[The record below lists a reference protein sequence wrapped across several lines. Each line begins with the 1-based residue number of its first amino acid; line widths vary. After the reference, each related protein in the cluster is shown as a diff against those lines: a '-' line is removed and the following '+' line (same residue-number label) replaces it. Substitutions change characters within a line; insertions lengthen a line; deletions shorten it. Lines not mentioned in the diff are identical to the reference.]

1 MPPAAATAAARR
13 ITTQPAE
20 YDSYSEAYTKRS
32 GQATHTT
39 HAPRAPRRIATVGAP
54 PAPRRVASVAAPAR
68 PAPQRPRPAPARPR
82 TAPHT
87 APAPARRPRT
97 AAPDPRPIRIE
108 RLAPRSLRV
117 ERPAPR
123 AGLIVRLPRAG
134 KLLDSI
140 VRGRAWIPVLGVLL
154 VGIVGM
160 RVEVLKLGSS
170 VGTDMQ
176 QASVLQSAN
185 AVKLEQVS
193 ALSDNQRIEQL
204 AEKRGMVMP
213 LPLDLHFVQA
223 SGATSV
229 NRAIADIREPSP
241 TTFLAGLKNE
251 RVDDGDSVVAAEQT
265 SAIGVQGGGSISS
278 GATGSNTSNG
288 TDQTTTTLSAAPPG
302 TAGDTT
308 AADNTAAGN
317 TAADNTAGA
326 GASDTQTQSSTSTA
340 DTQGTVAPPP
350 ASTASQGTASSTP
363 GSTDSSTSG
372 TAGGTGNAPPVTST
386 GSNGAS
392 NLAG

>member
-1 MPPAAATAAARR
+1 
-13 ITTQPAE
+13 
-20 YDSYSEAYTKRS
+20 
-32 GQATHTT
+32 
-39 HAPRAPRRIATVGAP
+39 
-54 PAPRRVASVAAPAR
+54 
-68 PAPQRPRPAPARPR
+68 
-82 TAPHT
+82 
-87 APAPARRPRT
+87 
-97 AAPDPRPIRIE
+97 
-108 RLAPRSLRV
+108 
-117 ERPAPR
+117 
-123 AGLIVRLPRAG
+123 LIVRLPRAG

-185 AVKLEQVS
+185 AVMLKQVS

-213 LPLDLHFVQA
+213 LPLDLHFVRA

-278 GATGSNTSNG
+278 GATSSNTSNG
-288 TDQTTTTLSAAPPG
+288 TDQTTTTLSAAPLG

-308 AADNTAAGN
+308 AADNTAADN
-317 TAADNTAGA
+317 TAADNTASA

-340 DTQGTVAPPP
+340 DTQGTAD
-350 ASTASQGTASSTP
+350 SGTGP
-363 GSTDSSTSG
+363 TDSSTSDSASG
-372 TAGGTGNAPPVTST
+372 TADVTGNAPPVTST
-386 GSNGAS
+386 GSNGAAS
-392 NLAG
+392 LAG